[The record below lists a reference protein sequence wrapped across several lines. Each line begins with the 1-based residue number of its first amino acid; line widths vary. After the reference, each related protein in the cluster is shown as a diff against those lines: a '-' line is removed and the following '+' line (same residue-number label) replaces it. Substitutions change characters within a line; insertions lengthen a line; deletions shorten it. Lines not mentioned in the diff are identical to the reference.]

1 MKYREYK
8 QKVFAERPDVKQEYE
23 KLGEPLSLEALRGMK
38 NEPVYLR
45 VFDKNLE
52 SGWHIVKTV
61 TQGKIIF
68 SGWNKAYVP
77 VEGLGKDYNLYRYP
91 PLETDLKQDCNDV
104 ATDTDVGST
113 LKEWEPCEFCRD
125 WHLEKVNVKP
135 CGNGDMGVYAEV
147 GKVNNDE
154 KTGIVIF
161 CDNLAAGYVEFDFC
175 PFCGKP
181 QTEEARTML
190 EKRLRGCE

>member
-1 MKYREYK
+1 MNE
-8 QKVFAERPDVKQEYE
+8 DVSKNATNLQ
-23 KLGEPLSLEALRGMK
+23 LTCNEPLTIGQLRGMDGQ
-38 NEPVYLR
+38 PVLL
-45 VFDKNLE
+45 VFDFELEPMISLIECVQYTNCVVLTNNLGGRSE
-52 SGWHIVKTV
+52 FYSDEELREYGI
-61 TQGKIIF
+61 
-68 SGWNKAYVP
+68 KAYAYHP
-77 VEGLGKDYNLYRYP
+77 
-91 PLETDLKQDCNDV
+91 V
-104 ATDTDVGST
+104 ATDTNVGSK